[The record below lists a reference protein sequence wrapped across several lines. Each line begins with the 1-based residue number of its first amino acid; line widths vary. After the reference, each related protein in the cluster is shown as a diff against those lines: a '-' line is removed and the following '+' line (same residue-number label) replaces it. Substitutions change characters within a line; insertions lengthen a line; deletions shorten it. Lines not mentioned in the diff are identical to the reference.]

1 MRKFSVNSKLS
12 VKTKWYRLIAILLM
26 TFTVMAA
33 KAADKRVGIL
43 VYDGVL
49 TSDVTA
55 PLEVFG
61 VASRL
66 SWFNDYEAIT
76 VSVSNQKTITTE
88 EGLKIGVDAWIG
100 DAPELDV
107 LIVTSSYDMAPI
119 INNKNLIGFIQSTAE
134 NADWMASNCSGA
146 YLLAEAG
153 LLDGKK
159 ATTWAGGESDFQKS
173 YPNVNVQENQN
184 LVVDGNVVTSNG
196 SLVSYQAA
204 LKLLHLMTSES
215 KAKEVADALQYSRF
229 SSQSF

>member
-1 MRKFSVNSKLS
+1 MSKN
-12 VKTKWYRLIAILLM
+12 RLKNPLRSLITTLFMLFAVV
-26 TFTVMAA
+26 TAVE
-33 KAADKRVGIL
+33 AADKRIGIL

-66 SWFNDYEAIT
+66 TWFSDYEAIT
-76 VSVSNQKTITTE
+76 VSVSDQKTITTE

-107 LIVTSSYDMAPI
+107 LIVTSSYDMAPLI
-119 INNKNLIGFIQSTAE
+119 ENKGLIRFIQETSGG
-134 NADWMASNCSGA
+134 ADWMASNCSGA

-153 LLDGKK
+153 LLGGKK
-159 ATTWAGGESDFQKS
+159 ATTWAGGEADLQKD
-173 YPNVNVQENQN
+173 YPAVNVQVNQN
-184 LVVDGNVVTSNG
+184 LVVDGGIITSNG

-204 LKLLHLMTSES
+204 LKLLHLMSSES

-229 SSQSF
+229 STKPF

>member
-1 MRKFSVNSKLS
+1 MMSKYGL
-12 VKTKWYRLIAILLM
+12 KTGVRSLIATLIMLFGVA
-26 TFTVMAA
+26 TAA
-33 KAADKRVGIL
+33 EAADKRIGIL

-66 SWFNDYEAIT
+66 TWFNDYEAIT

-88 EGLKIGVDAWIG
+88 EGLKIGVDTWIG

-107 LIVTSSYDMAPI
+107 LIVTSSYDMAPLI
-119 INNKNLIGFIQSTAE
+119 ENKDLINFIQATSQAS
-134 NADWMASNCSGA
+134 DWMASNCSGA

-159 ATTWAGGESDFQKS
+159 ATTWAGGEADLQKN
-173 YPNVNVQENQN
+173 YPSVTVLVNQN
-184 LVVDGNVVTSNG
+184 LVVDEGIITSNG

-204 LKLLHLMTSES
+204 LKLLHLMSSES
-215 KAKEVADALQYSRF
+215 KAQEVADALQYSRF
-229 SSQSF
+229 STKPF

>member
-1 MRKFSVNSKLS
+1 MSKSRLNTPLRS
-12 VKTKWYRLIAILLM
+12 LIATLIM
-26 TFTVMAA
+26 FFAVVTAA
-33 KAADKRVGIL
+33 SAADKRIGIL

-66 SWFNDYEAIT
+66 TWFSDYEVIT
-76 VSVSNQKTITTE
+76 VSVADQKTITTE
-88 EGLKIGVDAWIG
+88 EGLTIGVDAWIG

-107 LIVTSSYDMAPI
+107 LILTSSYDMDPLI
-119 INNKNLIGFIQSTAE
+119 ENKDLIRFIQKTSQVS
-134 NADWMASNCSGA
+134 DWMASNCSGA

-159 ATTWAGGESDFQKS
+159 ATTWAGGEADLQKD
-173 YPNVNVQENQN
+173 YPKVKVQMNQN
-184 LVVDGNVVTSNG
+184 LVVDGGVITSNG

-204 LKLLHLMTSES
+204 LKLLHLMSSET
-215 KAKEVADALQYSRF
+215 KAQEVADALHYSRF
-229 SSQSF
+229 STQPF